1 MSELA
6 ELAKILMLV
15 SGLKLGAFHTG
26 DGAFYNAVDMR
37 ELCIYRNEMR
47 WTNGYNLDCTHHCLA
62 AWGLYQP
69 EMLGKYVLA
78 KLPGCYGYQV

>member
-15 SGLKLGAFHTG
+15 SGLKLGAFHVG
-26 DGAFYNAVDMR
+26 DGAYYNVVSLRDVCR
-37 ELCIYRNEMR
+37 YRNEQG
-47 WTNGYNLDCTHHCLA
+47 WDGGKPLDCTHHCLA